1 MTTAVSLTV
10 ALSAVAGALGLSS
23 GGTFTD
29 DDGNIHESSIEAIAA
44 AGITNGCNPPTSDK
58 YCPSTSV
65 SRGQMAAFLDRALGW
80 PATNKD
86 FFTDDN
92 DSVFEDSINRMAAAG
107 VSKGCNP
114 DSGSTKFCP
123 DTKVTRGQMAAFLV
137 RALGYTD
144 DGGGDIFTDDGG
156 SIFESEIDRL
166 ATAGVTKGCNP
177 PSNTKFCP
185 DNEVP
190 RDQMASFLAR
200 ALGLLARALDLD
212 PIIPSSGSGRWM
224 PEPGT
229 TWQWQLTGAIDT
241 TVDAEMFNIDL
252 FDASSSVVAQ
262 LHGKGTAVV
271 CYLSAGSW
279 ENWRPDAD
287 DFPQSVLGSSNGWPG
302 EKWLDIRKI
311 DVVGPIMEARF
322 DLCKAKGFDA
332 IEVDNIDGYTNN
344 TGFPLKAADQLAYNR
359 FLADA
364 AHARGLSIGL
374 KNDLEQVNQ
383 LVSLYDFAINE
394 QCAQYDECD
403 MLTPFIAANK
413 AVFHV
418 EYSLDTGQFC
428 DEATALGFSSMKKKL
443 SLNAWRQYCT

>member
-1 MTTAVSLTV
+1 MLPSRDPVEVLPTV
-10 ALSAVAGALGLSS
+10 TYRNEWLVFWPRIVMEESYAMQLSGLRWLVASCAITVGAISCAQADLGREW
-23 GGTFTD
+23 
-29 DDGNIHESSIEAIAA
+29 I
-44 AGITNGCNPPTSDK
+44 PTSAGDPPAATM
-58 YCPSTSV
+58 PS
-65 SRGQMAAFLDRALGW
+65 
-80 PATNKD
+80 
-86 FFTDDN
+86 
-92 DSVFEDSINRMAAAG
+92 
-107 VSKGCNP
+107 
-114 DSGSTKFCP
+114 
-123 DTKVTRGQMAAFLV
+123 
-137 RALGYTD
+137 
-144 DGGGDIFTDDGG
+144 
-156 SIFESEIDRL
+156 
-166 ATAGVTKGCNP
+166 
-177 PSNTKFCP
+177 PS
-185 DNEVP
+185 
-190 RDQMASFLAR
+190 
-200 ALGLLARALDLD
+200 
-212 PIIPSSGSGRWM
+212 PSSGSGRWM

-262 LHGKGTAVV
+262 LHGKGAAVV

-302 EKWLDIRKI
+302 EKWIDIRKI

-418 EYSLDTGQFC
+418 EYSLNTGQFC
-428 DEATALGFSSMKKKL
+428 DEATALGFSSMKKEL
-443 SLNAWRQYCT
+443 NLNAWRQYCT